1 MTDPFFRIRPSK
13 RSNPEARTTLDS
25 VHQHYLSKAKD
36 VHEQVATLKGQYSNL
51 QEQYNASQNDIDR
64 FRLEQEIKQ
73 IKAKIESVDENGGVF
88 NYYLQNG
95 ELLFQY

>member
-36 VHEQVATLKGQYSNL
+36 VHEQVTILKDAYSNL
-51 QEQYNASQNDIDR
+51 QKQYNTTQDDIER
-64 FRLEQEIKQ
+64 FRLEQEIKEVKGKMDT
-73 IKAKIESVDENGGVF
+73 IDENGGVF
-88 NYYLQNG
+88 NYYIKNQI
-95 ELLFQY
+95 